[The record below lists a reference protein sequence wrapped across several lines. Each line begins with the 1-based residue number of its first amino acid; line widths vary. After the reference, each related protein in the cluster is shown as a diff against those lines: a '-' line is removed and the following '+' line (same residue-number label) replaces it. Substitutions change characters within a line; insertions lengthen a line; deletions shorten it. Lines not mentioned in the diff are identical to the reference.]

1 MALKP
6 KKQTQFFVKAAF
18 IVFAVFCVI
27 TIFNM
32 QHKNNG
38 KIHDIE
44 TLIAQIK
51 ETQAR
56 VDELQ
61 DQVETPYDKEYIIKV
76 AKEKLNYSLP
86 NEIIFYNDLAN

>member
-1 MALKP
+1 MKP
-6 KKQTQFFVKAAF
+6 KKQTHFFVRAVF

-27 TIFNM
+27 SIFNM
-32 QHKNNG
+32 QYQLNSLEKE
-38 KIHDIE
+38 KE
-44 TLIAQIK
+44 TESEQIK
-51 ETQAR
+51 EYQAR

-61 DQVETPYDKEYIIKV
+61 DQLATPYDRDYIIKV